1 MISRYLGLLPTTAE
15 ADALKQIVDLGVFAV
30 DADEGALLVVEPESS
45 NLLVAI
51 RTGSSLR
58 QRKDLVGDRYPIGE
72 GLAGLAALTQHVQV
86 GAAVYRDAERTQRL
100 SDDSESES
108 EIVAPMLLGDCTIG
122 VLRAVTF
129 VKGRI
134 FTAREVDLFSRFARI
149 AALLVEQTRTIKARD
164 GDLPNLE
171 GLGHTGR
178 LEQEIISKL
187 QRVVEDWP
195 GALTPLA
202 KILDGIDQIAAR
214 RSI

>member
-1 MISRYLGLLPTTAE
+1 MITRYLGLLPTTAE

-51 RTGSSLR
+51 RTGSSLG

-100 SDDSESES
+100 SDDSESE
-108 EIVAPMLLGDCTIG
+108 IVAPMLLGDCTIG
-122 VLRAVTF
+122 VLKAVTF
-129 VKGRI
+129 AKGRI

-187 QRVVEDWP
+187 QRVVADWP